1 MTLCPGHD
9 FDQGDSVES
18 FDEVL
23 DFHAASFDVFLVF
36 VAVLAQKPITKY
48 FGYKST

>member
-1 MTLCPGHD
+1 
-9 FDQGDSVES
+9 VEP
-18 FDEVL
+18 FDEVF
-23 DFHAASFDVFLVF
+23 DFHAASFDVFVFF